1 MAMAKG
7 LCVDGPKAGSVVWL
21 GDDASRWV
29 VSGGLR
35 GYVHYAAAGH
45 TQHEQHGDVLVLSF
59 AGRSRSRVELPKQ
72 QTVLGSEALA
82 AARRMIPNVPAV
94 PEPRTAG

>member
-29 VSGGLR
+29 ASGGLR
-35 GYVHYAAAGH
+35 GFVHYLAAGR

-59 AGRSRSRVELPKQ
+59 AGRSRSRVELPQ
-72 QTVLGSEALA
+72 QSVLGSEALA
-82 AARRMIPNVPAV
+82 AARRMIPSVSSV